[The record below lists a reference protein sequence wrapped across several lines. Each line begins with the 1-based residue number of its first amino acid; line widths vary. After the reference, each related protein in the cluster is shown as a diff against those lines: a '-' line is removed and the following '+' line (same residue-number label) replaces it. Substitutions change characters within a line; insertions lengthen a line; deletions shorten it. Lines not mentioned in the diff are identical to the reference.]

1 MHFCIAQWRLSVLR
15 LSYYN
20 RCNSSVVVEQYQRA
34 IDDYDHAIRLD
45 PDIAKAYM
53 NRGIVYSMLNEL
65 AQSVKDFDK
74 VIELDP
80 SNAGAYRVKGI
91 VLEQSGQTELAIK
104 AYQKACELDRQ
115 YCSPP
120 PISINRNIP

>member
-1 MHFCIAQWRLSVLR
+1 
-15 LSYYN
+15 
-20 RCNSSVVVEQYQRA
+20 
-34 IDDYDHAIRLD
+34 
-45 PDIAKAYM
+45 
-53 NRGIVYSMLNEL
+53 LNEL

-115 YCSPP
+115 YC
-120 PISINRNIP
+120 